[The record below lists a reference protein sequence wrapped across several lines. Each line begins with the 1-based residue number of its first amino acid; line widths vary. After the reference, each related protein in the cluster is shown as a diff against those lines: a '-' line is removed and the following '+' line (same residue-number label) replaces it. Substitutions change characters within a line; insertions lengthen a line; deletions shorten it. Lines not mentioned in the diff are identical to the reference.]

1 MSVRSWLRTPRV
13 RRSLA
18 VSALVLS
25 AGALVLHRS
34 PADARPS
41 VVLAVASGKNATS
54 FQGVGARGALALSH
68 EAVLAG
74 GERRVFAELS
84 LTADAAEA
92 RGRERAPLALVVVL
106 DTSGSMEGDKI
117 DRAKE
122 AVAGLVRDMRDDDE
136 IALVRY
142 ASDSELMQP
151 LARVGDVREAL
162 LARVR
167 GLQAGGGTNIP
178 PALARG
184 LATLEDARAG
194 RVKRI
199 VLVSDG
205 LDGSRV
211 EAQATASRSF
221 ESGVTVSSLGV
232 GLDFDG
238 AYMGGVAQSGHG
250 NFAFVKDAG
259 ALAAIL
265 RRELDET
272 ATTTLEGATARLR
285 LPPQMT
291 LVRAHGADARI
302 DDGAVVLSLGALA
315 AGAERRVVLEL
326 AVTAEAG
333 EALGIEGTVAWRRV
347 GGEAAEVR
355 LARLSLRG
363 TSDAREAEASRDG
376 AIFADATSVLASVRQ
391 LEATAAYEKGDTARA
406 GAIIQENVVALRA
419 AAAAA
424 PPAAA
429 PALTAQASAYDGAQ
443 RELQAAAPG
452 SDRGK
457 AAAKAAAEKD
467 VANLS
472 RRAF

>member
-18 VSALVLS
+18 VSVIALS
-25 AGALVLHRS
+25 AGALFLHRS

-41 VVLAVASGKNATS
+41 VVQAIASGKNATT
-54 FQGVGARGALALSH
+54 FQGVGAHGALALSH

-92 RGRERAPLALVVVL
+92 RGRERAPLSLVVVL
-106 DTSGSMEGDKI
+106 DTSGSMEGEKI
-117 DRAKE
+117 QRAKD
-122 AVAGLVRDMRDDDE
+122 AVAGLVSDMRDDDE
-136 IALVRY
+136 VALVRY
-142 ASDSELMQP
+142 SSDCELMQP
-151 LARVGDVREAL
+151 LARVGDVREGL

-167 GLQAGGGTNIP
+167 SLSAGGGTNIP

-184 LATLEDARAG
+184 LATLSDARAG
-194 RVKRI
+194 RVRRI

-205 LDGSRV
+205 LDSTR
-211 EAQATASRSF
+211 AQAQEVASKSF
-221 ESGVTVSSLGV
+221 ESGVTVSSLGI

-250 NFAFVKDAG
+250 NFGFVKDAG
-259 ALAAIL
+259 ALATFL

-272 ATTTLEGATARLR
+272 ATTTIEGATARLR
-285 LPPQMT
+285 LPANLT
-291 LVRAHGADARI
+291 LVRAHGADARL

-326 AVTAEAG
+326 AATAEAG
-333 EALGIEGTVAWRRV
+333 ESLAVDGTVAYRRV
-347 GGEAAEVR
+347 GGEATEVR
-355 LARLSLRG
+355 LTRLALRG
-363 TSDAREAEASRDG
+363 TNDAREAEAARDG
-376 AIFADATSVLASVRQ
+376 VIFADATSVLASARQ
-391 LEATAAYEKGDTARA
+391 LEAADAYEKGDTARA
-406 GAIIQENVVALRA
+406 GALIQANLADLSA
-419 AAAAA
+419 AATAA
-424 PPAAA
+424 PAAA
-429 PALTAQASAYDGAQ
+429 PALAAQAAAYDGAQ
-443 RELQAAAPG
+443 KEFAAAPPS

-457 AAAKAAAEKD
+457 TAARAAVEKD

-472 RRAF
+472 HRAF